1 MNAQTIAEKVLPIFE
16 AHKAEGDV
24 EVEIRLGKHNGALFD
39 TNVGKDTW
47 KRVLS
52 GLKKYKGWESVK
64 SSTSEVYYSD
74 SNNIRITSDE
84 ESGEQTMIQKISVVK
99 EDFKCDPLD
108 VRFCV
113 AREIPTSGEYEMD
126 RKRTKTRHSFVRKNL
141 SIDMTISSGDNV
153 DMDSEEEASYQI
165 ELEIIKPSEV
175 DSVYKFQN
183 IMQKVADLSKL
194 ISVKI
199 VKNDLHP
206 RSPRTFGAHV

>member
-16 AHKAEGDV
+16 AHKAEGDI

-47 KRVLS
+47 KRVLK
-52 GLKKYKGWESVK
+52 GLKKYQGWENVK
-64 SSTSEVYYSD
+64 SSTSEVYYND

-84 ESGEQTMIQKISVVK
+84 DSGEQTMIQKISVVK

-141 SIDMTISSGDNV
+141 SIDMTISSGDNA
-153 DMDSEEEASYQI
+153 DMDSEEEATYQI
-165 ELEIIKPSEV
+165 ELEIVKPSEV

-194 ISVKI
+194 ISV
-199 VKNDLHP
+199 
-206 RSPRTFGAHV
+206 